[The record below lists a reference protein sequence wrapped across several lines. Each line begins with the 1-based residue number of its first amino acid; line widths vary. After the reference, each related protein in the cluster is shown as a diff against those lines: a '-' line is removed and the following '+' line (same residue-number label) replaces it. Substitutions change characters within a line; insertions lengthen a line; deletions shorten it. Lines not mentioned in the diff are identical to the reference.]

1 MEIIVE
7 LLLAIILALVV
18 GLGAGYWMRKRSA
31 ESQIGSAEA
40 EARRIVTEAEK
51 QIETKKKEATLE
63 AKEEIHRMRQ
73 ELDRDTKDRRNEL
86 SRQERRLVQKEENWY
101 VAKCIDN
108 SIASQGKSIEEALN
122 NLKEAIELYYQDE
135 KPIMPKQVLVTT
147 LEVTI

>member
-1 MEIIVE
+1 M
-7 LLLAIILALVV
+7 ILI
-18 GLGAGYWMRKRSA
+18 YH
-31 ESQIGSAEA
+31 I
-40 EARRIVTEAEK
+40 
-51 QIETKKKEATLE
+51 KKGCDFMSIKYNV
-63 AKEEIHRMRQ
+63 I
-73 ELDRDTKDRRNEL
+73 
-86 SRQERRLVQKEENWY
+86 VQKEEEWY